1 MNSERSD
8 TLHGCRLTTGTYRS
22 ELMRATSALTH
33 QEHVVLGMSAA
44 MGAFFMFTVMNVFAK
59 LLSAHHSVVEIAFYR
74 NLIACMPFLILV
86 FGFGRRDILVIRSQP
101 KLVGIRALIGSL
113 SLMTTFAAF
122 SLMPMADTTALL
134 FTSTLF
140 VPILGVFFLKE
151 KVGPYRWAAV
161 FIGFTGV
168 VIMVQPTGD
177 VYALGIAVAMVAALM
192 HAILQIILRYLGRYE
207 RPETVAFY
215 FVVIGALVTA
225 LPMPFV
231 AVRPALAEIPLLF
244 GVGLSGAAAQWLL
257 SVAFRNAPAATV
269 TVFNYSGIVW
279 ATLFGWLIWNDWP
292 LPMVLA
298 GAAVVIASNALII
311 WRESRARG
319 ITGAR
324 ERAR

>member
-1 MNSERSD
+1 MLPEKA
-8 TLHGCRLTTGTYRS
+8 
-22 ELMRATSALTH
+22 EQTH

-59 LLSAHHSVVEIAFYR
+59 LLSANHSVVEIAFYR

-86 FGFGRRDILVIRSQP
+86 FGFGRRDILVIRSKP
-101 KLVGIRALIGSL
+101 RLVAIRALIGSL

-168 VIMVQPTGD
+168 IIMVRPTGD

-215 FVVIGALVTA
+215 FVVIGALLTA

-231 AVRPALAEIPLLF
+231 AVQPTMAEIPFLF

-279 ATLFGWLIWNDWP
+279 ATLFGWMIWNDWP
-292 LPMVLA
+292 LPAVLA
-298 GAAVVIASNALII
+298 GAGVVIASNALII

-319 ITGAR
+319 IAGA
-324 ERAR
+324 

>member
-1 MNSERSD
+1 
-8 TLHGCRLTTGTYRS
+8 
-22 ELMRATSALTH
+22 
-33 QEHVVLGMSAA
+33 

-59 LLSAHHSVVEIAFYR
+59 LLSVNHSVVEIAFYR

-86 FGFGRRDILVIRSQP
+86 FGFGRRDILVINSKP
-101 KLVGIRALIGSL
+101 KMVGIRAVIGSL
-113 SLMTTFAAF
+113 SLMTTFTAL
-122 SLMPMADTTALL
+122 SLMPLADTTALL

-151 KVGPYRWAAV
+151 KVGPYRWIAV
-161 FIGFTGV
+161 FVGFTGV
-168 VIMVQPTGD
+168 IIMVKPTGD
-177 VYALGIAVAMVAALM
+177 VYALGIAVALVAALM

-207 RPETVAFY
+207 KPETVAFY

-231 AVRPALAEIPLLF
+231 AVQPTLAEVPLLF

-279 ATLFGWLIWNDWP
+279 ATLFGWLIWNNWP
-292 LPMVLA
+292 LPAVFA
-298 GAAVVIASNALII
+298 GAAVVIASNSLII
-311 WRESRARG
+311 WRESRKRETTDARV
-319 ITGAR
+319 
-324 ERAR
+324 RAKF

>member
-1 MNSERSD
+1 
-8 TLHGCRLTTGTYRS
+8 
-22 ELMRATSALTH
+22 
-33 QEHVVLGMSAA
+33 

-86 FGFGRRDILVIRSQP
+86 FGFGRRDILIIRSQP
-101 KLVGIRALIGSL
+101 KLIGIRAVIGSL

-140 VPILGVFFLKE
+140 VPILGVFFLQE
-151 KVGPYRWAAV
+151 RVGPYRWAAV
-161 FIGFTGV
+161 IIGFIGV
-168 VIMVQPTGD
+168 VIMIKPTGD
-177 VYALGIAVAMVAALM
+177 VYALGIAVAMIAALM

-207 RPETVAFY
+207 KPETIAFY
-215 FVVIGALVTA
+215 FVVVGALITA

-231 AVRPALAEIPLLF
+231 AVRPSMTEIPLLF

-311 WRESRARG
+311 WRESRVNPHRP
-319 ITGAR
+319 
-324 ERAR
+324 